1 MILKCNHKKART
13 DGMELFSTT
22 MGRMAF
28 LFSLLLIGYL
38 LVKLKVLDV
47 ASAGVLS
54 KLENKVFLPAL
65 MLGMFLSGFTTERLA
80 KSGWMFLA
88 GVAVLVV
95 TVPLA
100 ILGARLCTRDG
111 YLRSIYTYGLSFSNF
126 GFMGNAVVSVLF
138 PEIFAEYLVF
148 TLPFWILIQLWGI
161 PTLLISSDGKQ
172 PSIGKS
178 LKALCNP
185 MLIGM
190 LIGMI
195 IGISGLT
202 LPTWLSSLVTETG
215 ACMSP
220 VAMILTGMTVA
231 GIDLGA
237 TVKNASIWKV
247 SLLRPVAFPVVG
259 LIILVLLP
267 IPEAYRI
274 CILCVLAMP
283 LGRNTVVVPS
293 AYGRDTTAAAGM
305 ALISHVLSCITIP
318 LIFLAFQTFI

>member
-1 MILKCNHKKART
+1 
-13 DGMELFSTT
+13 MELFSTT
-22 MGRMAF
+22 LGRMAF

-65 MLGMFLSGFTTERLA
+65 MLGTFLSGFTPERLA

-88 GVAVLVV
+88 GVAVLIV

-111 YLRSIYTYGLSFSNF
+111 YLRRIYTYGLSFSNF

-138 PEIFAEYLVF
+138 PAIFAEYLVF

-161 PTLLISSDGKQ
+161 PALLIASDGEK
-172 PSIGKS
+172 PSLGKS

-190 LIGMI
+190 LIGMA

-202 LPTWLSSLVTETG
+202 LPAWLSSLVTETG

-220 VAMILTGMTVA
+220 VAMLLTGMTVA

-237 TVKNASIWKV
+237 TVRNGSIWKV
-247 SLLRPVAFPVVG
+247 SLLRLIVFPLVG
-259 LIILVLLP
+259 LAVLLLLP
-267 IPEAYRI
+267 LPEAYRI

-283 LGRNTVVVPS
+283 LGLNTVVIPS

-305 ALISHVLSCITIP
+305 ALISHVLSCVTIP
-318 LIFLAFQTFI
+318 LIFLLFQLLP